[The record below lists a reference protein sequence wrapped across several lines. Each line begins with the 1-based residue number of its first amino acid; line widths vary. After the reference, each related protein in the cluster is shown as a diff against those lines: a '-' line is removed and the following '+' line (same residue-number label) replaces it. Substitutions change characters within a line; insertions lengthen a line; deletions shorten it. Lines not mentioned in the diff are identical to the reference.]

1 MLSADDFRRLAAVR
15 RLGLVSMLLAVACLL
30 GTAGALMLLPY
41 AGPAGQVIVG
51 GAGLAVAGAAFAFGR
66 MISLRRPGVRR
77 IGFVAVG
84 LAAASAV
91 LFALLAVARPEAA
104 AYFLAWLVV
113 HLAYAGFA
121 LHRLVRWPTGEM
133 ADEPPVAL
141 GIFISYRRDDSRET
155 VGRLHDALSRGFDPA
170 CIFLDVA
177 GQVPGEDYRTVI
189 GRALDAAEVVLV
201 VIGPRWLD
209 ITDAEGRRRLDD
221 PEDMVR
227 IEVESALQRGKQVI
241 PVLVQG
247 ATMPADEA
255 LPATLVALAFR
266 MASPLRPD
274 PDFRTDLLRLVD
286 ALRAHAQGRPD

>member
-1 MLSADDFRRLAAVR
+1 MLSTDDFRRLAAVR

-77 IGFVAVG
+77 IGFLAVG

-104 AYFLAWLVV
+104 GYFLAWLVV

-121 LHRLVRWPTGEM
+121 LHRLVRWPTGDM

-170 CIFLDVA
+170 RIFLDVA

-209 ITDAEGRRRLDD
+209 IKDAEGRRRLDD

-227 IEVESALQRGKQVI
+227 IEIESALQRGKQVI

-247 ATMPADEA
+247 AAMPADEA
-255 LPATLVALAFR
+255 LPAALAPLAFR

-286 ALRAHAQGRPD
+286 ALRAHAQGPTD

>member
-1 MLSADDFRRLAAVR
+1 
-15 RLGLVSMLLAVACLL
+15 VACLL
-30 GTAGALMLLPY
+30 GSAGALMLLPY

-77 IGFVAVG
+77 IGFLALG

-104 AYFLAWLVV
+104 AYFLAWLAV